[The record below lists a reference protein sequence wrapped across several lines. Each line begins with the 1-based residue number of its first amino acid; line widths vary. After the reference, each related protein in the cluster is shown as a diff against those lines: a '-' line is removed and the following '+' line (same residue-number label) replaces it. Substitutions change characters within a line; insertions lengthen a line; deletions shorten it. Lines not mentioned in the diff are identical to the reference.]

1 MTIQHIPLTQAN
13 RRMKQI
19 RQFMNADGLVVL
31 TNHEKP
37 ALIVLDVERCLRLL
51 CCAEQLAQLLTAGNL
66 VEAAQAIGVADA
78 SGLSD
83 DRDWIK
89 RTLEDLV
96 PAEDARPK
104 IRNYERAPHE

>member
-19 RQFMNADGLVVL
+19 RQFAQSDGLVVL
-31 TNHEKP
+31 TSHDKP
-37 ALIVLDVERCLRLL
+37 TLIVFDVERCRRLL
-51 CCAEQLAQLLTAGNL
+51 CGAEQLAQLLMASNQ
-66 VEAAQAIGVADA
+66 VEAARAISAADAIGL
-78 SGLSD
+78 GR

-89 RTLEDLV
+89 RTLEDLE

-104 IRNYERAPHE
+104 IRSFERSPRK

>member
-19 RQFMNADGLVVL
+19 RQSMNADGLVVL
-31 TNHEKP
+31 TSHEKP
-37 ALIVLDVERCLRLL
+37 ALIILGVERCLQLL
-51 CCAEQLAQLLTAGNL
+51 CGAEQLAKLLTASSL
-66 VEAAQAIGVADA
+66 TEAARASGAADA
-78 SGLSD
+78 SGLSS

-96 PAEDARPK
+96 PAADARPK
-104 IRNYERAPHE
+104 LRSFERAPHE

>member
-31 TNHEKP
+31 TSHEKP

-51 CCAEQLAQLLTAGNL
+51 GGAEQLAQLLAASSL
-66 VEAAQAIGVADA
+66 IEATRVIHAADL
-78 SGLSD
+78 SGLTN
-83 DRDWIK
+83 DRDWLK
-89 RTLEDLV
+89 RILEELKS
-96 PAEDARPK
+96 AANRQPK
-104 IRNYERAPHE
+104 IRSFERPPRE

>member
-1 MTIQHIPLTQAN
+1 MTIQRIPLTQAN

-31 TNHEKP
+31 TSHDRP

-51 CCAEQLAQLLTAGNL
+51 CGVEHLTHLLAANNL
-66 VEAAQAIGVADA
+66 VEVARAISAADA
-78 SGLSD
+78 SRLSN

-89 RTLEDLV
+89 HTLADLKSTGNTQ
-96 PAEDARPK
+96 PK
-104 IRNYERAPHE
+104 IRSFDRTPRE